1 MYSQLS
7 FLIPP
12 HSYPQMASSVNVFLS
27 LQLGW
32 LLPLSHLAPRLPLL
46 LSRLLLCVYRV
57 VDERLPS
64 FG

>member
-7 FLIPP
+7 FLIPLY
-12 HSYPQMASSVNVFLS
+12 SYPQMASSINVFLS
-27 LQLGW
+27 LQPGW
-32 LLPLSHLAPRLPLL
+32 LLPPSHLAPDLPLP